1 MMVLMNKTGCYA
13 EFLFVL
19 LLTLSIG
26 VGDIHAQSK
35 NRKNVLFPSN
45 NLAIAHK
52 VAAGVI
58 QIRKDHMK
66 SMGAEIKR
74 ISAMIRGKRP
84 FDGSKIAAA
93 SERIAG
99 HGHKS
104 GRLLPEGTWNIPS
117 RASPKIW
124 KDWGG
129 FTLAMNTMVRAAT
142 ILAESGRAGNRS
154 KVKAAHNAL
163 DKSCSGCH
171 RIYRLKKR
179 R

>member
-1 MMVLMNKTGCYA
+1 MVPMNKARRYA
-13 EFLFVL
+13 ELLFVL

-26 VGDIHAQSK
+26 VGDVHAQSK
-35 NRKNVLFPSN
+35 NGKNVVFPSN
-45 NLAIAHK
+45 NLVIFHK
-52 VAAGVI
+52 AATGII
-58 QIRKDHMK
+58 QIRMDSMK
-66 SMGAEIKR
+66 LMGAEIKR

-99 HGHKS
+99 HGHKFS
-104 GRLLPEGTWNIPS
+104 RLLPEGTWNKPS
-117 RASPKIW
+117 RVSPKIW

-154 KVKAAHNAL
+154 QIKAAYKAL

-171 RIYRLKKR
+171 RIYRKKQ
-179 R
+179 